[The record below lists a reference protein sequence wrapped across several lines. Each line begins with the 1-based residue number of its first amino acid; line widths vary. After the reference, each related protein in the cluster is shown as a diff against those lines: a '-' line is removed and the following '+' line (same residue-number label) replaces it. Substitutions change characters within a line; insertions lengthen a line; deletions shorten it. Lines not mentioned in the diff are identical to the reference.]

1 MCLEISLC
9 ELAAGGGRR
18 FIEVARLD
26 ADVPPARGPRSVP
39 AAGGGAPLLRLA
51 RRFLTEPLLLHRW
64 ESEQLRMW
72 EVYFGLL

>member
-1 MCLEISLC
+1 M
-9 ELAAGGGRR
+9 
-18 FIEVARLD
+18 D

-51 RRFLTEPLLLHRW
+51 RRFLTKPLLLHRW